1 MRNQTK
7 PIANQKKPIGY
18 QMVSIANQAKPK
30 ETNCLQSKSKSR
42 EKRVRVRERIRVKS
56 KSKSRVRGS
65 NRRKEKSIYVSRAS
79 AVPNGRPMSSDYM
92 TGLRKA
98 RIEKGL
104 TLRAVSK
111 ETFYSYGSLARA
123 ERGTL
128 YVGNKADVRRDE
140 FWRTMSDFYGKSI
153 DELKEVYT

>member
-7 PIANQKKPIGY
+7 PIGYQKKPIGY
-18 QMVSIANQAKPK
+18 QMVSIANQTKPT
-30 ETNCLQSKSKSR
+30 ETNCQQSKSKSR
-42 EKRVRVRERIRVKS
+42 ERRVRVRERIRV

-92 TGLRKA
+92 TGLRRA

-111 ETFYSYGSLARA
+111 ATFFSYGSLARA